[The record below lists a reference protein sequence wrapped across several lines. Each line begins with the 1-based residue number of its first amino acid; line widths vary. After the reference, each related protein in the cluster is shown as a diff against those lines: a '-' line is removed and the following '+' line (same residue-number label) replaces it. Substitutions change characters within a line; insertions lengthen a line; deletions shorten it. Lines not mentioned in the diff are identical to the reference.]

1 MNVANERTRSLW
13 METPVPKA
21 AALERSANA
30 DAVIVGSGIA
40 GLSVAYELAAR
51 GASVI
56 MVDRGEI
63 GSGMTART
71 TAHLASA
78 LDDFYFE
85 LIKSRDENTAR
96 LLHESL
102 VASIDRAEAICTAE
116 GIDCDFARL
125 DGILFC
131 APETPRSDLEK
142 ELEACRKIGVPV
154 SAENIVPFAMHN
166 DAFSLRFPRQ
176 GRFHPLK
183 YLNGL
188 ASAIQQRRGQLFAD
202 TCVTSVDEKDGQVVV
217 KTSAGYELRA
227 KDVVVATNSPII
239 DRVAVHTK
247 QAPYRTYVIA
257 AKLPRGSLPDALYW
271 DTLEAYH
278 YVRLQPLSEEHDI
291 VIIGGEDHK
300 SGEADDGAQRFA
312 ALEVWS
318 RARIPQMQEITHR
331 WSGQVLEPVD
341 YCGFVGRNPGND
353 HVFMVS
359 GDSGQGITNG
369 IVAGMLISD
378 LITTGDSPWREIYD
392 PSRKVSGTSSLG
404 EFVSENLTPVKNL
417 AEYVTAGNIDS
428 TEQLK
433 PGEGGLYRS
442 GLKKV
447 AACRDLK
454 GVLHARS
461 ATCTHLGCVVHWN
474 STEQCW
480 DCPCHGSQFAP
491 DGTALNGPA
500 TAALADADVSVA
512 EAAE

>member
-1 MNVANERTRSLW
+1 
-13 METPVPKA
+13 MEAPLPKTA
-21 AALERSANA
+21 PLDRSASA
-30 DAVIVGSGIA
+30 DVVIIGSGIA
-40 GLSVAYELAAR
+40 GLSIAYELATR
-51 GASVI
+51 GASIIV
-56 MVDRGEI
+56 VDRGQV

-85 LIKSRDENTAR
+85 LIKSRDEDIAR
-96 LLHESL
+96 RLHESL
-102 VASIDRAEAICTAE
+102 GASIDRAEAICGKE

-125 DGILFC
+125 DGVLFC

-142 ELEACRKIGVPV
+142 ELDACRKIGVPV
-154 SAENIVPFAMHN
+154 REGHGVPFAMHS

-183 YLNGL
+183 YLVGL
-188 ASAIQQRRGQLFAD
+188 ASAVQRKGGQLFAD

-217 KTSAGYELRA
+217 KTSSGHELRG
-227 KDVVVATNSPII
+227 KDVVVATNSPIN
-239 DRVAVHTK
+239 DRVVLHTK

-257 AKLPRGSLPDALYW
+257 AKLPRGTLLDALYW

-278 YVRLQPLSEEHDI
+278 YVRLQPHSDEYDI
-291 VIIGGEDHK
+291 VVIGGEDHK

-318 RARIPQMQEITHR
+318 RARIPQMQEVTHR
-331 WSGQVLEPVD
+331 WSGQVLEPAD
-341 YCGFVGRNPGND
+341 YCGFIGRNPGNE
-353 HVFMVS
+353 HVYMVS

-378 LITTGDSPWREIYD
+378 LVTKGESPWSDVYD
-392 PSRKVSGTSSLG
+392 PARKMGGSLG
-404 EFVSENLTPVKNL
+404 EYISENLTPLKNFS
-417 AEYVTAGNIDS
+417 EYVTAGEIDS
-428 TEQLK
+428 ARQLK

-442 GLKKV
+442 GLKKI
-447 AACRDLK
+447 AACRDLN
-454 GVLHARS
+454 GVVHARS
-461 ATCTHLGCVVHWN
+461 AICTHLGCVVHWN

-500 TAALADADVSVA
+500 ISALGDAEDSIA